1 MARTVYINQFSKF
14 LPGELITNDEMED
27 YLGYIGGEFR
37 SRSKSIILRNNKIK
51 GRYYAMTKDGQD
63 THTNAQ
69 LAAEA
74 VRNLAHDQFR
84 LDQMD
89 LLTCG
94 TTTPDQLLP
103 SHASMVHGEL
113 GIKPV
118 ETISFAGSCC
128 TAVNGLKYAWMAV
141 GAGLSENAVTVGSE
155 KLSHWLR
162 AQNFQ
167 EESEKLKQLEERP
180 ILAFEKDFLRWM
192 LSDGAAAAQL
202 SSTPNANGISLRI
215 DHIDIISFANE
226 IETCMYAGAEK
237 DEDGSLKG
245 WLSFNQSEWLDRSI
259 FSLKQD
265 TRILDEYI
273 IRYGTRTIVDA
284 FKKHQIDSAQIDWF
298 LPHISSEFF
307 RPKLADEM
315 TKQGVHIPQ
324 EKWFLNLV
332 SVGNIGSASILLA
345 LEELFHSGQLKKGQ
359 KLALII
365 PESARFNYANILL
378 TVC

>member
-1 MARTVYINQFSKF
+1 MARTVYINQFSKY
-14 LPGELITNDEMED
+14 LPGELVTNDEMED

-51 GRYYAMTKDGQD
+51 GRYYAMTRDGQS

-74 VRNLAHDQFR
+74 VRNLVHDTFD

-118 ETISFAGSCC
+118 ESISFAGSCC
-128 TAVNGLKYAWMAV
+128 SAVNGLKYAWMAV
-141 GAGLSENAVTVGSE
+141 GAGLSEYAVSVGSE
-155 KLSHWLR
+155 KLSHWMQAR
-162 AQNFQ
+162 NFQ
-167 EESEKLKQLEERP
+167 EESEKLKQLEARP

-192 LSDGAAAAQL
+192 LSDGAAAALL
-202 SSTPNANGISLRI
+202 SSQPNTDRISLRI

-226 IETCMYAGAEK
+226 VETCMYAGGEK
-237 DEDGSLKG
+237 AEDGSLKG
-245 WLSFNQSEWLDRSI
+245 WLSFDQTDWLDRSI

-265 TRILDEYI
+265 TRILDEHI
-273 IRYGTRTIVDA
+273 IRYGTRTIAETFQKYKIKSDE
-284 FKKHQIDSAQIDWF
+284 IDWF
-298 LPHISSEFF
+298 LPHISSEYF
-307 RPKLADEM
+307 RPKLADEL
-315 TKQGVHIPQ
+315 TEQGVHIPQ
-324 EKWFLNLV
+324 DKWFLNLT

-345 LEELFHSGQLKKGQ
+345 LEELFHSGQLQKGQ

>member
-1 MARTVYINQFSKF
+1 MARTVYINHFSKF
-14 LPGELITNDEMED
+14 LPGDVVTNDEMED
-27 YLGYIGGEFR
+27 FLGYIGGEFR
-37 SRSKSIILRNNKIK
+37 SRSKSIILRNNKIQ
-51 GRYYAMTKDGQD
+51 GRYYAMTRDGQD

-74 VRNLAHDQFR
+74 VRNLEYEHFR

-103 SHASMVHGEL
+103 SHASMVHGDL

-118 ETISFAGSCC
+118 ESISFAGSCC
-128 TAVNGLKYAWMAV
+128 SAVNGLKYAWMAV
-141 GAGLSENAVTVGSE
+141 GAGLSEHAVAVGSE
-155 KLSHWLR
+155 KLSHWMQAR
-162 AQNFQ
+162 NFH

-192 LSDGAAAAQL
+192 LSDGAAAAL
-202 SSTPNANGISLRI
+202 LTSNPNPDRLSLRI
-215 DHIDIISFANE
+215 DHIDIVSFANE
-226 IETCMYAGAEK
+226 IETCMYAGGEK
-237 DEDGSLKG
+237 AADGTLKG
-245 WLSFNQSEWLDRSI
+245 WLSFSQSEWLDRSI

-265 TRILDEYI
+265 TRILDEHI
-273 IRYGTRTIVDA
+273 IRYGTRTIA
-284 FKKHQIDSAQIDWF
+284 QTFKKHQVSSDQIDWF
-298 LPHISSEFF
+298 LPHISSEYF
-307 RPKLADEM
+307 RPKLAEEM
-315 TKQGVHIPQ
+315 DRQGVHIPQ

-332 SVGNIGSASILLA
+332 RVGNIGSASILLA

-365 PESARFNYANILL
+365 PESARFNYANMLL